1 MIPLKSFKLGKR
13 VKGYII
19 ASVISILVLI
29 ILITKT
35 VLSRLHENS
44 TDIVLIIVFIVLSSI
59 FIYKSVEEVIK
70 CIVVLAKRGYIDI
83 NIDEDLEE
91 LIDDDV
97 ILLKGPKI
105 VVIGGGTGLST
116 MLRGLK
122 NYTSN
127 ITAIV
132 TVGDDVVALEF

>member
-44 TDIVLIIVFIVLSSI
+44 TDIVLIIVFIVLSIPCSI
-59 FIYKSVEEVIK
+59 FFVFSY
-70 CIVVLAKRGYIDI
+70 C
-83 NIDEDLEE
+83 
-91 LIDDDV
+91 
-97 ILLKGPKI
+97 
-105 VVIGGGTGLST
+105 
-116 MLRGLK
+116 
-122 NYTSN
+122 
-127 ITAIV
+127 
-132 TVGDDVVALEF
+132 